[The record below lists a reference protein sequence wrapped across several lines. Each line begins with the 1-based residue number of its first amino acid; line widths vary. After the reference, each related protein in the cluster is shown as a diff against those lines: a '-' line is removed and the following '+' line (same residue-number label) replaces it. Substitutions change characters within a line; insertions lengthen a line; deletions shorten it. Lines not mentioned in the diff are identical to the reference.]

1 MNIFD
6 VLLFKVKVKLYK
18 LRVKL
23 TMRDIWYIL
32 IVFLKIMVKG
42 DKRPGWLNWIYLGIF
57 LYSSYFL
64 FNYWNAILK

>member
-1 MNIFD
+1 MG
-6 VLLFKVKVKLYK
+6 
-18 LRVKL
+18 
-23 TMRDIWYIL
+23 
-32 IVFLKIMVKG
+32 KG